1 MSNLLPESMLAE
13 IRARA
18 EAVPMEPP
26 FSHGAFAIA
35 DRRKLL
41 AHIEACSS
49 GGAREYPAIWLRKD
63 GDNRFVVAVEVSN
76 GRWVDVIHE
85 FDGGGGMSHIVEPAG
100 IKARIDGDPGVK
112 PCALT

>member
-18 EAVPMEPP
+18 EVVPLEPP

-41 AHIEACSS
+41 EHIDAMQQPPVSS
-49 GGAREYPAIWLRKD
+49 AEH
-63 GDNRFVVAVEVSN
+63 S
-76 GRWVDVIHE
+76 
-85 FDGGGGMSHIVEPAG
+85 
-100 IKARIDGDPGVK
+100 
-112 PCALT
+112 